1 MSVECPEIKCTLT
14 IEIYGENEVKTIKRE
29 VYKSASLALCR
40 NEFKELTL
48 QVNTMI
54 GKTCKTRTVL
64 IKPDQISLHRQFVKE
79 GKLTINFKDSRTKL
93 FLSNAP
99 PHLMVVFLKTL
110 AAKLAKQKNQ
120 ATVSLRTKLSSEL
133 GNVTEMV
140 SPVTV
145 KDVEKMR
152 LNEAGGKGLLKC
164 RGYTPKVA
172 SPLTTG
178 RAIKRKRIVEE
189 GKENMTCAS
198 PRLAAG
204 PTPKRQATLSRRP
217 RERAA
222 HVMTNEQK
230 YVLDAVTSGK
240 NVFFTGGAGTG
251 KSFLVNKII
260 GILPPDT
267 TFVTASTGVAA
278 YQIGGTT
285 LHSFAGIGSG
295 AAVISHCVELAMRS
309 TVAKQWKKC
318 KTLIIDEI
326 SMVDGNYFKKLEHVA
341 RAVRG
346 NKLPF
351 GGIQLILTGDFLQLP
366 PVVKGK
372 EERRFAFE
380 TSAWQRCV
388 QLNIELTQVKRQSDQ
403 ELVSI
408 LTRLRVGQCWDEDT
422 AVLKSTRKHVVE
434 KNGITATKLCTH
446 TDDVN
451 MINKRELE
459 KLTEEEKT
467 FVAFDS
473 DPSLKTFLNSA
484 TSVEHTLRL
493 REGAQVMLLKNLNII
508 AGLVNGARGAVTG
521 WNKNGNPIVKFMN
534 GTSHEVKMETWQVK
548 SGGVNVVTR
557 SQIPLRLAW
566 AFSIHKSQGMTLDCV
581 EVSLSKVFECGQAYV
596 ALSRAKNLKSLRILD
611 FVSTCVRADQKV
623 IKFYQNLQC
632 SKPLLQTRFGED
644 VNNLVYDS

>member
-1 MSVECPEIKCTLT
+1 MSVECPELKCTLT
-14 IEIYGENEVKTIKRE
+14 IEVYGEKQETCKKE
-29 VYKSASLALCR
+29 VYKTASLALCR

-48 QVNTMI
+48 QVYTML
-54 GKTCKTRTVL
+54 GKVSKSRTVP
-64 IKPDQISLHRQFVKE
+64 IKPDEISLHRQFVKE

-99 PHLMVVFLKTL
+99 PHLMIVFLKTL
-110 AAKLAKQKNQ
+110 AAKLAKQKSQ
-120 ATVSLRTKLSSEL
+120 AKVSLRTKLSSEL
-133 GNVTEMV
+133 GNVTESV

-145 KDVEKMR
+145 KDVENMR

-164 RGYTPKVA
+164 RGYTPKMA
-172 SPLTTG
+172 SPLTAG
-178 RAIKRKRIVEE
+178 KALKRKRIVEE
-189 GKENMTCAS
+189 GKENLNASCAS
-198 PRLAAG
+198 PRLSTG
-204 PTPKRQATLSRRP
+204 PTPKRQASLSSRRP

-295 AAVISHCVELAMRS
+295 AAVISSCVELAMRS

-351 GGIQLILTGDFLQLP
+351 GGIQLVLTGDFLQLP

-372 EERRFAFE
+372 DERRFAFE

-403 ELVSI
+403 QLVSI
-408 LTRLRVGQCWDEDT
+408 LTRLRVGQCWDEDVAT
-422 AVLKSTRKHVVE
+422 LKSTRKHVVE

-459 KLTEEEKT
+459 KLTGEEKT
-467 FVAFDS
+467 FVAMDS
-473 DPSLKTFLNSA
+473 DPSLKTFLNNT

-493 REGAQVMLLKNLNII
+493 REGAQVMLLKNLNIV
-508 AGLVNGARGAVTG
+508 AGLVNGARGAVIG
-521 WNKNGNPIVKFMN
+521 WSNNGNPIVKFMN
-534 GTSHEVKMETWQVK
+534 GTSHEVKMEKWIVK
-548 SGGVNVVTR
+548 SGGGNQITR

-632 SKPLLQTRFGED
+632 SKPLLQTRLD
-644 VNNLVYDS
+644 